1 MIYIANDWLKNE
13 GNEDKV
19 RKILEEAFATDINP
33 DYKEAIAR
41 LEELGEDEIVKK
53 LKQGYFAN

>member
-13 GNEDKV
+13 SNEDEV

-33 DYKEAIAR
+33 DYTEAIAK
-41 LEELGEDEIVKK
+41 LEELGEDKIVN
-53 LKQGYFAN
+53 LLNQGYFAN